1 MPILVPKDLPA
12 IDILE
17 KEQIFIMENERAKTQ
32 DIRPLRFLILN
43 LMPKKEETET
53 QLLRMLSNTP
63 LQVVVDFLYT
73 SSYEAKNVSK
83 NHLERFYKTFD
94 EVKNDKYDAMII
106 TGAPIEHLDFEE
118 VDYWKELT
126 KIMDYA
132 KENVYS
138 TLFICWA
145 SQAGLYYHYDVPKY
159 AKDEKIFGVF
169 EYKIKEKTLLTKGFD
184 DIFYIPQSRYTF
196 NDFET
201 VAKKDNLKIIA
212 GDEQSGTN
220 IVMSL
225 DQRQIF
231 IAGHFEYDEDTL
243 YNEYMRD
250 KSQGLDT
257 KTPQNYFDENGDV
270 IVRWRS
276 SANLFFSNWIN
287 YLVYQETPF
296 DISRIS
302 KDVLPTSAEKR

>member
-1 MPILVPKDLPA
+1 MPLLVPKDLPA

-17 KEQIFIMENERAKTQ
+17 KEQIFIMQNERAQTQ

-73 SSYEAKNVSK
+73 SSYEAKNTSK
-83 NHLERFYKTFD
+83 YHLERFYKTFE
-94 EVKNDKYDAMII
+94 EVKTSKYDAMII

-118 VDYWKELT
+118 VEYWDELM

-145 SQAGLYYHYDVPKY
+145 SQAGLYYHYGIPKY
-159 AKDEKIFGVF
+159 SKNEKIFGVF
-169 EYKIKEKTLLTKGFD
+169 EYKVQAKTLLTKGFD

-196 NDFET
+196 NKIED
-201 VAKKDNLKIIA
+201 VAKTNELKIISGDSEA
-212 GDEQSGTN
+212 GIN
-220 IVMSL
+220 IAIST

-243 YNEYMRD
+243 FNEYTRD
-250 KSQGLDT
+250 RTQGLET
-257 KTPQNYFDENGDV
+257 KKPQNYFDENGEV
-270 IVRWRS
+270 IVKWRS
-276 SANLFFSNWIN
+276 SANLFFTNWIN
-287 YLVYQETPF
+287 YLVYQETPY
-296 DISRIS
+296 DISKIS
-302 KDVLPTSAEKR
+302 KDVLPTSKETP